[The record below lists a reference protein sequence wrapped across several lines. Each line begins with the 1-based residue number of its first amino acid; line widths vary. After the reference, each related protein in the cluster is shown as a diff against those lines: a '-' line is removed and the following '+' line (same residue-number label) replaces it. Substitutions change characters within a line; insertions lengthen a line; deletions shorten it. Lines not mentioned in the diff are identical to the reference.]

1 MKRNH
6 TRLEFSLEDEKDIFE
21 QMEKE
26 GCKTKVAY
34 MTHILEEIIDGNYD
48 HVPAEEEEQKKSI
61 YVDKFLAAKA
71 RNHAESLGF
80 KSLRNMISHILES
93 KK

>member
-21 QMEKE
+21 QMDKE
-26 GCKTKVAY
+26 GCKTKAAY
-34 MTHILEEIIDGNYD
+34 MTRILEEIIDGTYD
-48 HVPAEEEEQKKSI
+48 HIPAEEEEQKKSI
-61 YVDKFLAAKA
+61 YVNKDLAAKA

>member
-21 QMEKE
+21 QMDKE
-26 GCKTKVAY
+26 GCKTKAAY
-34 MTHILEEIIDGNYD
+34 MTHILEEIIDGTYD
-48 HVPAEEEEQKKSI
+48 HIPTEEEEQKKSI
-61 YVDKFLAAKA
+61 YVNKDLAAKA

>member
-21 QMEKE
+21 QMDKE

-48 HVPAEEEEQKKSI
+48 HIPAEEEEQKKSI
-61 YVDKFLAAKA
+61 YVNKDLAAKA

-80 KSLRNMISHILES
+80 KSLRNMIFHILES